1 MIVLLF
7 MGSMLTV
14 FVICF
19 VVVLVSMVRSALAAQ
34 KEAQADKPE
43 KKDKPVRKSW
53 LKRRRSVQEIQPP
66 DIDEIEQVEQKDE
79 NPYD

>member
-7 MGSMLTV
+7 MGSMLAV
-14 FVICF
+14 FAICF
-19 VVVLVSMVRSALAAQ
+19 VVVLIAMVRSALAAPKEEQ
-34 KEAQADKPE
+34 KPDKPAR
-43 KKDKPVRKSW
+43 KPW
-53 LKRRRSVQEIQPP
+53 FKRRRSVQEIQPP